1 MAQKSVDQKL
11 NQMKT
16 TIYLML
22 LFLFGI
28 SSSYA
33 QSNVSNVNWALNETQ
48 DKVIITYDLAKIDK
62 DRFFDI
68 EILVFIDGNELR
80 PTALEGEMAFVR
92 DGKGKK
98 IIWDVF
104 SDVTELS
111 GKMEVEITARPSGRS
126 NNNTNFFNTTTPNNQ
141 PESIANIE
149 KSISKMKIPA
159 FAGFGGVAALGGGL
173 LFTGIT
179 KQGTDAV
186 NEYTAKCDKNSPDFD
201 ESMLVEGTDGTSPC
215 DHLYEEANSDYKG
228 GSKQLMIGAAVAL
241 AGGAILLKRVL
252 DIKQLK
258 SKYLSLKPTF
268 EFDNVNQGG
277 ILTQGMVGLKLTY
290 TF

>member
-1 MAQKSVDQKL
+1 
-11 NQMKT
+11 MKT
-16 TIYLML
+16 TIHLL
-22 LFLFGI
+22 ILFLFGI
-28 SSSYA
+28 GSSFA
-33 QSNVSNVNWALNETQ
+33 QSNVSNVNWALNEAK

-111 GKMEVEITARPSGRS
+111 GKMEVEITARPSGKS
-126 NNNTNFFNTTTPNNQ
+126 NNTNFFDNTTQNAVK
-141 PESIANIE
+141 ESFTNIE
-149 KSISKMKIPA
+149 RSISKMKLPA
-159 FAGFGGVAALGGGL
+159 FAGLGGVAALGGGL

-179 KQGTDAV
+179 KQSTDV
-186 NEYTAKCDKNSPDFD
+186 VSEYTAKCNKNSPDFD
-201 ESMLVEGTDGTSPC
+201 ESMLIIGTDGTSSC
-215 DHLYEEANSDYKG
+215 DQLYEEANGDYKG
-228 GSKQLMIGAAVAL
+228 GSKQLVIGAAVAL

-258 SKYLSLKPTF
+258 NKYLSLKPTF
-268 EFDNVNQGG
+268 EFDNLNQGG
-277 ILTQGMVGLKLTY
+277 ILSQGVVGVKLTY